1 VEIRKTNGSPPQ
13 LRRWALLVL
22 FAVLTGAFVAIMI
35 AFSRIDVSQT
45 SWSIFNQID
54 KGKQRQ
60 EQRIE
65 RKFPFHAGNEL
76 QLTTDVGDIV
86 IQTEGADTASI
97 IVELR
102 GTLNELSNFN
112 LDFSAS
118 DRGLKITG
126 KRIGDFDKLLSK
138 NFHILY
144 RIKIP
149 KEASIDIETSGGDV
163 LIGDVDGTVKCITS
177 GGDIDVGRV
186 TNGARLHTSGGNI
199 RIKSAKGPLTIET
212 SGGDVHVDQSFGTA
226 RIETSG
232 GNISINEANGILS
245 ASTSGGDLRIG
256 VGTSVKELKAETSGG
271 DITVSI
277 PPTINATID
286 AESIS
291 GTVKSDLP
299 ITAKGKM
306 SKGSLRG
313 TLNRGG
319 AEITLRTSGGTIQLH
334 AAAHEKG
341 DK

>member
-1 VEIRKTNGSPPQ
+1 METQKPTGSTPQ

-22 FAVLTGAFVAIMI
+22 FAAVTAAFVAIMI
-35 AFSRIDVSQT
+35 AFSRIDVSET

-54 KGKQRQ
+54 KRKPKQ
-60 EQRIE
+60 EQRVE

-76 QLTTDVGDIV
+76 QVTTDVGDIV
-86 IQTEGADTASI
+86 IQTEGRDTASI

-126 KRIGDFDKLLSK
+126 KSISDFDKLLPK

-149 KEASIDIETSGGDV
+149 KEAFIDIETSGGDV

-177 GGDIDVGRV
+177 GGDIDVGTV
-186 TNGARLHTSGGNI
+186 TKGARLHTSGGNI
-199 RIKSAKGPLTIET
+199 RIKGAAGPSTIET

-232 GNISINEANGILS
+232 GDISINEANGILS
-245 ASTSGGDLRIG
+245 ATTSGGDLRIG

-271 DITVSI
+271 NITVSI

-286 AESIS
+286 AQSIS
-291 GTVKSDLP
+291 GSVESDLP
-299 ITAKGKM
+299 ITAKGKV
-306 SKGSLRG
+306 SEGALRG

-334 AAAHEKG
+334 AAGHEKG
-341 DK
+341 NN